1 MKWLLDDEWS
11 GVVKSSEY
19 DKIITLWYKIN
30 KSSFTLNA
38 VGFLQAVH
46 SLLKLPREYHQ
57 EFHPVKQNA
66 ESHWQNFVESFNT
79 YEANLILWS

>member
-38 VGFLQAVH
+38 VGFY
-46 SLLKLPREYHQ
+46 KLCT
-57 EFHPVKQNA
+57 VC
-66 ESHWQNFVESFNT
+66 
-79 YEANLILWS
+79 